1 MLLADMG
8 AEVVRIDRI
17 EPEELG
23 TQSDPKFNLLNRSRR
38 SVRIDLKHPQ
48 GIAAVGRLAAT
59 ADVVVEGYRPGVM
72 ERLGLGP
79 AACQE
84 RNPRLIY
91 GRMTGWGQEGPLA
104 GEAGHDINYIA
115 LAGALD
121 AIGPADGDPVVPLN
135 LVGDFGGG
143 ALYLALGILAAVIE
157 RHSSGRGQVVDASML
172 DGTHSLLSAAFGAQA
187 RGEWRDRGRNAI
199 DGAAPWYAVYRTADG
214 KYVSVGAIEA
224 RFYRQLLVCLG
235 LASEDLPEQH
245 DRSGWPLLRSRFSA
259 VFASRT
265 RDEWCATMDGANACF
280 APVLDLDETRAHAQS
295 VHRHAFVDVA
305 GISHPAPAPR
315 FSRTPSRI
323 SRPPACPGE
332 HTEEVLRDCGFSA
345 AEILSLRACR
355 AIN

>member
-8 AEVVRIDRI
+8 AEVMRIDRI

-38 SVRIDLKHPQ
+38 SIRIDLKHPE
-48 GIAAVGRLAAT
+48 GIGVVRRLVAT

-72 ERLGLGP
+72 ERLSLGP
-79 AACQE
+79 DACFE
-84 RNPRLIY
+84 LNPRLIY

-104 GEAGHDINYIA
+104 SEAGHDINYVA
-115 LAGALD
+115 LAGALS

-172 DGTHSLLSAAFGAQA
+172 DGTLSLLSAAFGAKA
-187 RGEWRDRGRNAI
+187 RGEWRDRGQNII
-199 DGAAPWYAVYRTADG
+199 DGSAPWYTVYRTADG

-224 RFYRQLLVCLG
+224 RFYHQLVTCLG
-235 LASEDLPEQH
+235 LSGENLPEQH
-245 DRSGWPLLRSRFSA
+245 DRSGWPVLRRRFST

-265 RDEWCATMDGANACF
+265 RDEWCTIMEGANACF
-280 APVLDLDETRAHAQS
+280 APVLDLDETCRHPQS
-295 VHRHAFVDVA
+295 VHRHSFVEVA
-305 GISHPAPAPR
+305 GVTHPAPAPR
-315 FSRTPSRI
+315 FSRSPSRI
-323 SRPPACPGE
+323 SGPPACPGDQ
-332 HTEEVLRDCGFSA
+332 TEEILSDCGYSA
-345 AEILSLRACR
+345 AEIFSLRTSG